1 MAVKVIIGAQ
11 WGDEGKGKLVD
22 NLSSQVD
29 IVARYQGG
37 ANAGHTVHIGEN
49 KYILH
54 LIPGGILRPGIMCL
68 IGNGVVFDPAAFFDE
83 IDFLAKNEISADG
96 RLFISD
102 RAHVV
107 FPYHKKFD
115 QVKEDNLQT
124 KKIGTTGRGIG
135 PAYVDKFNR
144 CGIRITDLY
153 DNESLEE
160 KLTENIENI
169 NSILIKKYNQKP
181 FVFEEEY
188 DHIKRYAEKLEP
200 FVKDTILILNQA
212 WREGKNV
219 LLEGAQGSLLD
230 IDFGSYPYVTSSN
243 PTTGGAVTGTG
254 LPPQAINEVI
264 GVVKAYTTRV
274 GSGPFP
280 SEDTSVIGERLRSSG
295 HEFGA
300 TTGRP
305 RRCGWFDAVAM
316 NYATRI
322 NGFTKLALTK
332 LDVLDDFDEIK
343 VCVNYKYK
351 GKTIH
356 HFPSSLKVLQ
366 HCEPVYETF
375 QGWHATVEDCRNFE
389 ELPAEAQKYVSML
402 EKLCMVPIK
411 YISVGVEREQMIVN

>member
-22 NLSSQVD
+22 SLSSQVD

-37 ANAGHTVHIGEN
+37 ANAGHTVHIGDN

-54 LIPGGILRPGIMCL
+54 LIPGGILRPGIICV
-68 IGNGVVFDPAAFFDE
+68 IGNGVVFDPAAFFEE

-96 RLFISD
+96 RLFISN

-115 QVKEDNLQT
+115 QVKEDNLQA

-153 DNESLEE
+153 DNESLKE
-160 KLTENIENI
+160 KLKENIENI
-169 NSILIKKYNQKP
+169 NHILIKEYHQNP
-181 FVFEEEY
+181 FIFEEEY
-188 DHIKRYAEKLEP
+188 DKIRRYAEKLEP
-200 FVKDTILILNQA
+200 FVKDTILVLNQA
-212 WREGKNV
+212 WHEGKNI

-243 PTTGGAVTGTG
+243 PTTGGAITGTG

-280 SEDTSVIGERLRSSG
+280 SEDTSAIGERLRAAG

-332 LDVLDDFDEIK
+332 LDVLDEFDEIK
-343 VCVNYKYK
+343 VCVNYRYK
-351 GKTIH
+351 GKPIT
-356 HFPSSLKVLQ
+356 HFPSSLQILQ
-366 HCEPVYETF
+366 QCEPVYETF
-375 QGWHATVEDCRNFE
+375 QGWHAAVEDCRYFK
-389 ELPAEAQKYVSML
+389 ELPEEAQKYVSML
-402 EKLCMVPIK
+402 EKICSVPIK